1 MSEFDTQRE
10 VYLIFGKNG
19 WIGGKI
25 IELLT
30 QQGKTFFLAESR
42 TYNRESVLSEIEKY
56 NPTHILNA
64 AGVTGRP
71 NVDWCEDH
79 RLETIR
85 SNVIGTLT
93 IADIAEEVSLRYCL
107 HSSFFFSSFPP
118 RRKIFTTLSLPLVAS
133 LNMTKPTPLVAKD
146 SLKMTF
152 LTSMALTTVTPR
164 RWLRTC
170 SEPIPTLSLSESAC
184 QSVMT
189 SALATSSP
197 RSSNMI
203 A

>member
-1 MSEFDTQRE
+1 VKRVVNFLFGFANSRQMAEFSEQRE

-25 IELLT
+25 IDLLT
-30 QQGKTFFLAESR
+30 AQGKTFHLAESR
-42 TYNRESVLSEIEKY
+42 TYNREAVVAEVEKY

-93 IADIAEEVSLRYCL
+93 VADVAEEVSACL
-107 HSSFFFSSFPP
+107 PFHSPP
-118 RRKIFTTLSLPLVAS
+118 FHSILF
-133 LNMTKPTPLVAKD
+133 
-146 SLKMTF
+146 
-152 LTSMALTTVTPR
+152 
-164 RWLRTC
+164 
-170 SEPIPTLSLSESAC
+170 
-184 QSVMT
+184 
-189 SALATSSP
+189 
-197 RSSNMI
+197 
-203 A
+203 

>member
-1 MSEFDTQRE
+1 MAEFDSSRE

-30 QQGKTFFLAESR
+30 SQGKVFHLAESR
-42 TYNRESVLSEIEKY
+42 TYNRESVLAEIEKY
-56 NPTHILNA
+56 QPTHILNA

-93 IADIAEEVSLRYCL
+93 IADLAEEVKHVPHPASLL
-107 HSSFFFSSFPP
+107 KFL
-118 RRKIFTTLSLPLVAS
+118 RKIFTTPFLQLVAFS
-133 LNMTKPTPLVAKD
+133 NMMRLILSAVQD
-146 SLKMTF
+146 SPKQILQI
-152 LTSMALTTVTPR
+152 SMAHTTVTQRP
-164 RWLRTC
+164 WWKTC
-170 SEPIPTLSLSESAC
+170 
-184 QSVMT
+184 
-189 SALATSSP
+189 
-197 RSSNMI
+197 
-203 A
+203 